1 MRLAPEVDRATVSAA
16 LADRGIATRPYLP
29 AIHLQPTYRE
39 RFAYGP
45 GMLPVTERVFSS
57 TLALPF
63 FVQLEDDDIA
73 YVGERAARG
82 AGGAVTA
89 AGAPMVFLGYGKF
102 VRADRIYA
110 LEPIEGD
117 DRGDGRRT
125 KVWVDGM
132 AEPMV
137 ASRTE
142 RTILADMGEAT
153 ALAMAVRRSRQNQM
167 SLDV

>member
-1 MRLAPEVDRATVSAA
+1 
-16 LADRGIATRPYLP
+16 
-29 AIHLQPTYRE
+29 
-39 RFAYGP
+39 
-45 GMLPVTERVFSS
+45 VTGS
-57 TLALPF
+57 
-63 FVQLEDDDIA
+63 
-73 YVGERAARG
+73 
-82 AGGAVTA
+82 
-89 AGAPMVFLGYGKF
+89 GAPMVFLGYGKF

-132 AEPMV
+132 AEPLV

-142 RTILADMGEAT
+142 RTILSDMGEAT

>member
-1 MRLAPEVDRATVSAA
+1 M
-16 LADRGIATRPYLP
+16 
-29 AIHLQPTYRE
+29 
-39 RFAYGP
+39 
-45 GMLPVTERVFSS
+45 
-57 TLALPF
+57 
-63 FVQLEDDDIA
+63 
-73 YVGERAARG
+73 
-82 AGGAVTA
+82 TA

-110 LEPIEGD
+110 MEPIEGD

-125 KVWVDGM
+125 RVWVDGM
-132 AEPMV
+132 AEPLI

-153 ALAMAVRRSRQNQM
+153 ALAQAVRRSRQNQM